1 MMLSDIAISNNC
13 KLRNIKTIAN
23 KYGILN
29 KYLFCYGQNIAKID
43 LNILSSLQTKKDGK
57 LILVTSINPT
67 PYGEGKTT
75 MAIGL
80 CDALN
85 KLKQKTIVALRE
97 PSMGPVFGIKGG
109 ATGGG
114 YSQVVPMDKINL
126 HFTGDMHA
134 ITSANNL
141 LCAIIY
147 NHIYQGN
154 ALKFKDIVIPR
165 CLDVN
170 DRALRNIKIITKN
183 EERNDKFV
191 ITVAT
196 EIMAIL
202 CLSKDFK
209 DLKRRLSNIIVGK
222 DILNHYIYVK
232 DLKATDSLAII
243 LSDAINP
250 NIVQTLEHNL
260 AIIHGGPFAN
270 IAHGCNSIIATKMGL
285 KLADYVVTEAG
296 FGADLGAEKFL
307 DITAPIGKF
316 KPSVIVINVT
326 IRSLKHNG
334 YCPKEELDELNLKYL
349 EKGISNLQ
357 AHIDNCLKYSQNI
370 LVCLNKFATDK
381 TEEINYVK
389 KFCETNQVLFE
400 VSNCYAKGSKGG
412 LKVAQKVIE
421 LANKKIDYHPL
432 YENDLSI
439 NEKINRVCQEVYHA
453 KELNFSD
460 EALNQMNEISK
471 IAKNYPV
478 CISKT
483 QYSLSDDP
491 KLLGSPKDYS
501 INITK

>member
-1 MMLSDIAISNNC
+1 MPNQ
-13 KLRNIKTIAN
+13 K
-23 KYGILN
+23 
-29 KYLFCYGQNIAKID
+29 KI
-43 LNILSSLQTKKDGK
+43 GK
-57 LILVTSINPT
+57 LILVTSVNPT

-80 CDALN
+80 TDSLN
-85 KLKQKTIVALRE
+85 KIGKKTIVTLRE

-114 YSQVVPMDKINL
+114 YSQVRPMENINL

-141 LCAIIY
+141 LCAIID
-147 NHIYQGN
+147 NHIYHGN
-154 ALKFKDIVIPR
+154 KLNIKNVVIPR
-165 CLDVN
+165 CLDIN
-170 DRALRNIKIITKN
+170 DRALRSIHLSSSKCDRDDN
-183 EERNDKFV
+183 FV

-196 EIMAIL
+196 ELMAII

-209 DLKRRLSNIIVGK
+209 DLRRRINKMIVAYNNQ
-222 DILNHYIYVK
+222 DMPIYVS
-232 DLKATDSLAII
+232 DLKATDALLII
-243 LSDAINP
+243 LKDAINP
-250 NIVQTLEHNL
+250 NVVETLEHNL

-270 IAHGCNSIIATKMGL
+270 IAHGCNSVIATNL
-285 KLADYVVTEAG
+285 ALRLADYVVTEAG

-307 DITAPIGKF
+307 DITSKVGAF
-316 KPSVIVINVT
+316 KPNVIVINVT
-326 IRSLKHNG
+326 IRSIKHNG
-334 YCPKEELDELNLKYL
+334 YCPKEELEQLNLKYL
-349 EKGISNLQ
+349 EKGIGNLQ